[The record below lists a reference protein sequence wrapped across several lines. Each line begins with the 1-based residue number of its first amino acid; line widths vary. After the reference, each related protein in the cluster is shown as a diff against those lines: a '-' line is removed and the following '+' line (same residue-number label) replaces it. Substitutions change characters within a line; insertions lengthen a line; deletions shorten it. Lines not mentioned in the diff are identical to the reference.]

1 MADDLADN
9 PAGADAP
16 AQEPAQDGAAGAAT
30 PTTDDQPQP
39 TEAAEGDPGQ
49 AEDDGED
56 IELDGKTY
64 RVPKELKDSFLRQA
78 DYSRKTQELADQR
91 RAVES
96 DQARV
101 RQLDTWAREHAVDLG
116 HLVAIDNRLA
126 AFQKVDW
133 QTWSQQDAAAASA
146 AFMEFQQLKDA
157 RNGVVGSLQQR
168 DAQRAEQQRAEHA
181 KQLEAA
187 HAQLAREIPGW
198 NEQKMTEL
206 GRYGIDKFGLKAD
219 EVDNLSDARLVR
231 ILHKAFLWDQHE
243 TKQRAAARQATAA
256 TPEAKPVTVVGAR
269 RAPQPVS
276 ASNPAS
282 DRLSGDEWLKRRNAE
297 VAKAGRR

>member
-1 MADDLADN
+1 MDEMTADN

-16 AQEPAQDGAAGAAT
+16 AQEPASDGAAGAAT

-64 RVPKELKDSFLRQA
+64 RVPKELKDGFLRQA

-101 RQLDTWAREHAVDLG
+101 KQMDTWAREHAVDLG
-116 HLVAIDNRLA
+116 NLVAIDNRLA
-126 AFQKVDW
+126 AYQNVNW
-133 QTWSQQDAAAASA
+133 QAENARDPVATQAAWI
-146 AFMEFQQLKDA
+146 EFQQLRDA

-168 DAQRAEQQRAEHA
+168 DAQRTQQQRAEHA

-187 HAQLAREIPGW
+187 HAQLARDIPGW
-198 NEQKMTEL
+198 NEQKMADL

-243 TKQRAAARQATAA
+243 TKQRAAARQATASPPA
-256 TPEAKPVTVVGAR
+256 QPVTVIGAR
-269 RAPQPVS
+269 KAPVAIA
-276 ASNPAS
+276 ASNPQS
-282 DRLSGDEWLKRRNAE
+282 DRLSIDEWAKRRNAE
-297 VAKAGRR
+297 LARAGR